1 MFIKLVVK
9 LLSIFDFFQKK
20 KIINFYKNQKLTHI
34 DNFFDVGSHYG
45 ETILLFIKYFKI
57 NNIYSFEASPINFK
71 ILNEKTKDIK
81 KTKINLFN
89 IALGKKKT
97 QLVFN
102 QSFESQSSTFL
113 NLNFNS
119 KYLLRKKKY
128 LFLKEN
134 EYFHSK
140 HLVKVIDL
148 KSFISNYNIKKI
160 EILKIDTE
168 GFDFEVIQGLQNEI
182 NKVKYIYF
190 EHHFH
195 DMFIKKYKF
204 SKINDFLVKNNFKKV
219 FKIKMMFRKT
229 FEYIYCNEKL

>member
-1 MFIKLVVK
+1 MFIKLIIK

-20 KIINFYKNQKLTHI
+20 KIINFFINKKLTNI

-71 ILNEKTKDIK
+71 ILNKKTKGIK
-81 KTKINLFN
+81 KTKINIFN
-89 IALGKKKT
+89 IALGKKNE
-97 QLVFN
+97 QLMFN

-119 KYLLRKKKY
+119 KYLVRKKKF
-128 LFLKEN
+128 LFLKQN
-134 EYFHSK
+134 EYFQSK
-140 HLVKVIDL
+140 HFVNVINL
-148 KSFISNYNIKKI
+148 KSFISNYNIKNI

-204 SKINDFLVKNNFKKV
+204 SEINNFLVKNNFKKV

-229 FEYIYCNEKL
+229 FEYIYCNE